1 MKSALLIFILTNLV
15 KEDCAI
21 QSQLPFRRD
30 DVPQEEA
37 LNTKPT
43 ALNRDEESSKT
54 TVTTGNSPAQRI
66 ACDST
71 T

>member
-1 MKSALLIFILTNLV
+1 MRFKIRIAGRKISP
-15 KEDCAI
+15 EDCAI
-21 QSQLPFRRD
+21 QSQMPFRRD
-30 DVPQEEA
+30 DDPQEEA

-43 ALNRDEESSKT
+43 ALHRDEESSKLQ
-54 TVTTGNSPAQRI
+54 VETGNSPAQRI

>member
-1 MKSALLIFILTNLV
+1 MKSALLIFILTNLA

-21 QSQLPFRRD
+21 QSQTPFHRD
-30 DVPQEEA
+30 DDPQEEA

-43 ALNRDEESSKT
+43 ALHRDEESSKLQ
-54 TVTTGNSPAQRI
+54 VVTGNSPVQRI

>member
-21 QSQLPFRRD
+21 QSQTPFRRD
-30 DVPQEEA
+30 DDPQEEA

-43 ALNRDEESSKT
+43 ALHRDEESS
-54 TVTTGNSPAQRI
+54 SFR
-66 ACDST
+66 
-71 T
+71 